1 MNSRLT
7 NLESESMTRIAK
19 LFAWILANPRASM
32 PFREFQQVLAAFG
45 FELVR
50 TRGSH
55 HQYRHPQVPGILSIQ
70 PVGKE
75 AKSYQIGQFLDMVQQ
90 YGLTMGE

>member
-1 MNSRLT
+1 
-7 NLESESMTRIAK
+7 MTRLAK
-19 LFAWILANPRASM
+19 LYAWILANPRASVS
-32 PFREFQQVLAAFG
+32 FREFQNLMEAFG

-50 TRGSH
+50 IKGSH
-55 HQYRHPQVPGILSIQ
+55 HQYRHAQVPGILSIQ

-90 YGLTMGE
+90 FGLTMGE